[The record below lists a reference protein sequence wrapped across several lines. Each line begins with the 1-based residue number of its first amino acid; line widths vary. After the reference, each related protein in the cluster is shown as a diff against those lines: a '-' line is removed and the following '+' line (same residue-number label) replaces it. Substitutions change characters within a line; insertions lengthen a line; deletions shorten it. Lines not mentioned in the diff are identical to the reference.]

1 MYSVFNGHSLHR
13 TFKTALAAVIMSS
26 TSLTP
31 LRAMAGDLPTDG
43 HVTHGEA
50 DVIKSGA
57 ELLIK
62 QSTKNAIINWKG
74 FSIGKDN
81 KVHFNNGRGATL
93 NRVTGS
99 DISALDGYLGATG
112 DLFLINENGIVIGKD
127 GVVETG
133 GKFVAS
139 TLDIDDA
146 DFLDG
151 GDMTFSGNGDGV
163 VINQGKIGSLGGDVA
178 IIARHILNEGTINAE
193 NGTVGLAVG
202 REVLLHD
209 ADLDGGKFLVKV
221 GDADSSITEAGL
233 INAASAE
240 LRANGGNIYA
250 LAGNK
255 GSAINATGVSKSGG
269 RVFLTAGGGKVRVA
283 KKVSAK
289 RKNSGKE
296 SGGDIF
302 INADVVNIGGLLD
315 ASGFSGQ
322 GGNID
327 IGGDEI
333 ALASAAINVD
343 GAAGGGRI
351 RIGGADHGGDFGDM
365 TTASKTTID
374 ADSKLTANAT
384 DNGDGGEIVVWS
396 NDATTFDGHIEAK
409 GGANGGNGGDVE
421 TSGKNVLTVGKD
433 AFVSTLASMGSTGNW
448 LLDPADYTIATSG
461 GDATGSDVE
470 NWLLT
475 NNVTIMSSMGT
486 VVTNGSGN
494 IYVNDDI
501 SWSGSNSLTLEAAND
516 VIVNSSILATNGNVA
531 MTGNAV
537 VIGDG
542 TQSAGIAVG
551 SAAGTTSIDATSL
564 SMTGGSASGAYAQ
577 LGYRGA
583 ASGDIDVQLTG
594 DLTMTGG
601 AASGA
606 NAQIGHGAVDGS
618 VSDDISG
625 NINLVAGGMTTLTDN
640 SARAWLG
647 HKTSGTLSSANF
659 FLVSEGMD
667 FSGTDGLAPMVL
679 NNIEG
684 GDVSIVNTLAQTDAN
699 EYDKIIYDYTGGPYL
714 SRWVDTDNALTF
726 VSRGGILFN
735 YSYQAYGDGA
745 DINLISGWDG
755 ATGLTTGIDV
765 GLIEQASAFGTS
777 NVADQG
783 DVNIGDGTQS
793 SDVSVGTRTGDIT
806 VLAHDLEV
814 RGSDSSYYSAHLGAS
829 LYDDGVNSDIRVI
842 AKDDV
847 LVSGGDGF
855 NAYAQIGHRGVE
867 ASENLSGNIGITA
880 ADDIVVEAGNG
891 ESASALIGH
900 NVYFGDSDVS
910 GNIMLDSE
918 DLYVYGAEDY
928 AIAQIGH
935 GGEDIYGTRSGD
947 ISLTVS
953 DHLDIEGGYGGD
965 AYAQIGHGGI
975 FAEGQSS
982 GNITLDVGDE
992 LDLTGGDGERAFV
1005 HVGHS
1010 DPASMDDASGDI
1022 TINAYELYAEGGN
1035 DLAYVQ
1041 IGHGGPASSATLSG
1055 KIDITTEWM
1064 GLFGGYNVDSFVHVG
1079 HGGFD
1084 GAGRADGDISI
1095 DAAAL
1100 LAVGGDERAT
1110 YVQIGNGGPGSDFT
1124 SSGDVDVSASAV
1136 ALVGGDYDDS
1146 HAQIGHGGP
1155 ISDGASSGDINVS
1168 TDFLIVAGGDGL
1180 SSSAQIGHGGL
1191 DSSGDIAGDINVTNS
1206 YLVLSGGNGT
1216 DAYAQIG
1223 HGDAAFTSS
1232 GTRQGNVDIR
1242 TRGLTTLNASTGG
1255 YWLGHAT
1262 ANTNGL
1268 FNADVA
1274 ITSVGFDVLGGDI
1287 SSNIVYALGGGDVS
1301 VINQMVEDSTS
1312 VEDDIFLNGS
1322 ALSTINS
1329 DNKLTLAARGDVTI
1343 GSNFANT
1350 GSGNLNAIAGWDGAK
1365 GLDQTGFTAL
1375 DVDALIQAGA
1385 YGDTGSTS
1393 FEGSFYAGGTSKIA
1407 GADVSFAST
1416 IDGPQSLYTY
1426 GMSGV
1431 YFEGAIGA
1439 SEALRSLTTGPFGT
1453 TYINGGS
1460 VTAFGNSQTYN
1471 NAVVLGAD
1479 TVLTETGGGDVSF
1492 NGTVNG
1498 AHKLT
1503 VNTSGV
1509 TRFSGAVGD
1518 SSALSTLTTNSG
1530 GTTVLGA
1537 GTINT
1542 TGNQTYGDQIV
1553 VVSDNKLKAKNGNI
1567 TFDGGMVS
1575 NAQTDVDF
1583 QAIAGGDIVLGDVMS
1598 LGSGNGDIVLAAGG
1612 NFHNDSGS
1620 TLPFVTNGRW
1630 LAYSTRP
1637 DHNRNDIEISD
1648 WDFLRYSTSF
1658 DESDP
1663 IPSNFA
1669 SGNGLIY
1676 SVTPIITLTASD
1688 EIINYG
1694 SYPAPKLTRTIKV
1707 NGAAVNAAAFGF
1719 SVDPLASSFY
1729 LASNVSL
1736 DANGNPNI
1744 GFYAN
1749 GLVPGGFA
1757 QNYYGV
1763 ITNTNEGDLTVNL
1776 ATSNPDLPDTPDLN
1790 SRVQFGPCSPS
1801 EDDLDAKPYDENTGE
1816 LCTLLP
1822 QDG

>member
-31 LRAMAGDLPTDG
+31 LRVMAGDLPTDG

-351 RIGGADHGGDFGDM
+351 RIGGADQGGDFGDM

-384 DNGDGGEIVVWS
+384 DSGDGGEIVVWS
-396 NDATTFDGHIEAK
+396 NDTTTFDGHIEAK

-516 VIVNSSILATNGNVA
+516 VIVNSSILATNGDVA

-755 ATGLTTGIDV
+755 STGLTTGIDV
-765 GLIEQASAFGTS
+765 GVIEQASAFGTS
-777 NVADQG
+777 SVADQG

-793 SDVSVGTRTGDIT
+793 NSVSVGTRTGDIT

-814 RGSDSSYYSAHLGAS
+814 LGGDSHSAYAQLGARP
-829 LYDDGVNSDIRVI
+829 YIDEIDSDIRVV
-842 AKDDV
+842 AMDDV
-847 LVSGGDGF
+847 RVYGGSKD
-855 NAYAQIGHRGVE
+855 NSYAQIGHGTIESSEIIKGGIEVTAAEDIDLE
-867 ASENLSGNIGITA
+867 AGDGFAASARIGHVDLGSFHSTLSGAITL
-880 ADDIVVEAGNG
+880 DGTDIYVWGG
-891 ESASALIGH
+891 
-900 NVYFGDSDVS
+900 GDFSV
-910 GNIMLDSE
+910 
-918 DLYVYGAEDY
+918 
-928 AIAQIGH
+928 AQIGH
-935 GGEDIYGTRSGD
+935 GGEGNLDGVSAGTRSGA
-947 ISLTVS
+947 ISITGET
-953 DHLDIEGGYGGD
+953 LDMEGGAGELSFAKIGHGGLYLD
-965 AYAQIGHGGI
+965 GESSGKINIDIVDYAAVLGGTGSAAFAQIGHG
-975 FAEGQSS
+975 APD
-982 GNITLDVGDE
+982 T
-992 LDLTGGDGERAFV
+992 A
-1005 HVGHS
+1005 
-1010 DPASMDDASGDI
+1010 DDASGEI
-1022 TINAYELYAEGGN
+1022 TINSRELVAAADGEA
-1035 DLAYVQ
+1035 AYVQ

-1055 KIDITTEWM
+1055 KIDITTDWM
-1064 GLFGGYNVDSFVHVG
+1064 GLFGGYNVDSFVQVG
-1079 HGGFD
+1079 HGGF
-1084 GAGRADGDISI
+1084 GGSGFADGEIDINAYALIARGGDGEESYAQI
-1095 DAAAL
+1095 GHAGPDSDFDAMGAINLDTQIAL
-1100 LAVGGDERAT
+1100 LSGGD
-1110 YVQIGNGGPGSDFT
+1110 
-1124 SSGDVDVSASAV
+1124 GDN
-1136 ALVGGDYDDS
+1136 S
-1146 HAQIGHGGP
+1146 HAQIGHGGR
-1155 ISDGASSGDINVS
+1155 DAEGDADGDINLTTS
-1168 TDFLIVAGGDGL
+1168 YLNLSGGDG
-1180 SSSAQIGHGGL
+1180 
-1191 DSSGDIAGDINVTNS
+1191 AGT
-1206 YLVLSGGNGT
+1206 
-1216 DAYAQIG
+1216 YAQIG
-1223 HGDAAFTSS
+1223 HGDGEFTSS
-1232 GTRQGNVDIR
+1232 GTRKGNVDIR
-1242 TRGLTTLNASTGG
+1242 SANLSLLTANNGG
-1255 YWLGHAT
+1255 FWLGHAT
-1262 ANTNGL
+1262 KDVDGLSYAN
-1268 FNADVA
+1268 VA
-1274 ITSVGFDVLGGDI
+1274 VTSGGYSVVGGDI
-1287 SSNIVYALGGGDVS
+1287 SSNIVYALGGGNVTLLNRLS
-1301 VINQMVEDSTS
+1301 QSSAIGF
-1312 VEDDIFLNGS
+1312 DDIVLDGS
-1322 ALSTINS
+1322 ALSAFDSANT
-1329 DNKLTLAARGDVTI
+1329 LTLAARGDVTI

-1385 YGDTGSTS
+1385 YGDMGSTS

-1509 TRFSGAVGD
+1509 TRFSGAVGE

-1637 DHNRNDIEISD
+1637 DHNRNDIKISD

-1719 SVDPLASSFY
+1719 SVDPLAGSFY